1 MLGRWIA
8 KSNYLFI
15 YKPFIFMKMGIE
27 NLKSM
32 LFFVL
37 ALTMDVFKSQED
49 GFQPKDIWAVAPR
62 LMQIPAIVAT
72 KEEIKK
78 EIDDLDEA
86 EALDLKQYIATT
98 FDIPNDKVEFFIEK
112 GLAAGGGFIALL
124 NEWKALKGL
133 QA

>member
-1 MLGRWIA
+1 
-8 KSNYLFI
+8 
-15 YKPFIFMKMGIE
+15 MKMGIE